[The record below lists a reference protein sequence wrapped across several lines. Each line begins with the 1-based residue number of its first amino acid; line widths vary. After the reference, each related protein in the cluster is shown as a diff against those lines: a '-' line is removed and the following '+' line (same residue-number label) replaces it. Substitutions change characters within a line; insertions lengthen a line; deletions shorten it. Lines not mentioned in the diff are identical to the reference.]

1 MTQKEIVIIAPNL
14 KIAETANRVLEKNGN
29 DCRVLIAGIDSLSE
43 VSRQQAEL
51 GAVIL
56 IAFGMFA
63 KIVRQSVSIPVIMVD
78 IEEEDIIDAI
88 LYAATLGRRVAIM
101 GFRKMVDAIF
111 RIQPILRIDLIGIP
125 TALPEDVPT
134 VLQNHRDIDVLV
146 GGHYQ
151 TEIAEKIGI
160 KTVVIEP
167 KEKEIEKAI
176 FMARSYLAAED
187 KKTADEEFSLME
199 SSVYAVMSVDC
210 FGNIM
215 ALNKLAADYLGVSHL
230 TAVSFT
236 LDSVCPQLTRV
247 TDAIANRRAYL
258 NQIATVNNRTLLY
271 HVEPIWKGT
280 EIEGTTITF
289 QDINTVIGSEIS
301 IRRKIINKENQ
312 VIYSFEDI
320 IGGSRC
326 LTRALTA
333 ALKYSRTDETVLILG
348 ETGTGKELFAQG
360 IHRASLRKD
369 RPFVAINCASLPES
383 ILESELFGY
392 VKGAFTGA
400 TKEGKRGLFEVAHT
414 GSIFLDEIG
423 EISLALQGKLLR
435 VLQERN
441 IRRLGDDKQIPVD
454 IRVIAATNKD
464 LISMVREGKFRDDLY
479 FRINVLCLEVPPL
492 RQRERDILL
501 LAKEFLEEAS
511 IRNKRKYYFS
521 SEAEAALMQ
530 YRWPGNVRELQN
542 FIRRATVTSE
552 TEKISQDVVLDYIQ
566 ENRRLYCVKEE
577 TLHNPKAYTLEEALK
592 LTGNNKKKAAELLG
606 ISRATLYRMIERRR

>member
-14 KIAETANRVLEKNGN
+14 KIAETANRALEKNGN

-51 GAVIL
+51 GAVIF

-88 LYAATLGRRVAIM
+88 LYASKLGRRVGIM

-167 KEKEIEKAI
+167 KKKEIEKAI

-187 KKTADEEFSLME
+187 KKTTDEEFSLME

-247 TDAIANRRAYL
+247 IDVIANRRAYL

-360 IHRASLRKD
+360 IHRTSLRKD

-521 SEAEAALMQ
+521 PEAEEALMQ

-542 FIRRATVTSE
+542 FIRRATITSE

-577 TLHNPKAYTLEEALK
+577 TLHNPKEYTLEEALK